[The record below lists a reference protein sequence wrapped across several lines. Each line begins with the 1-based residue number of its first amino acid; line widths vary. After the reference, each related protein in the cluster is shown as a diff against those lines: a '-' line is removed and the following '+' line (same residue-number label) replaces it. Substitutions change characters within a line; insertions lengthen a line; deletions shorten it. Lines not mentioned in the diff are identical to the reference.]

1 VTADPRRQIV
11 PVLVESDAPA
21 ERIDHGWDEIVKAP
35 PEERR
40 GIGQIALVAGGLSI
54 LIVGL
59 MAVES
64 LAYVV
69 TLWERAPWLGMIG
82 AGVVALALLLLFWAL
97 WREIASLMRIRSV
110 EAWRKALDPNAT
122 DVKAARAAA
131 LGFLSAVKDEAGPI
145 REAQAAVSRT
155 DDLTAI
161 RDAVEAVLTRL
172 DAKAAAASRAAAAQ
186 SFGMT
191 AVSPAASWDALLFAW
206 RGVRLIRQIADIY
219 GMRPHLIGTVTLMR
233 RVMTSASLVAA
244 ADIAGNMVSHA
255 ILTNPWAQKIAGE
268 VAGATVSAQ
277 RMHRLGRVAAASC
290 RVLPGKEKAPQ

>member
-1 VTADPRRQIV
+1 VNAGPRKPML

-40 GIGQIALVAGGLSI
+40 GVGQIALVMGGLAI

-69 TLWERAPWLGMIG
+69 ALWERAPWLGMIG
-82 AGVVALALLLLFWAL
+82 AGVVALALLLLLWAL
-97 WREIASLMRIRSV
+97 WREVASLMRIRSA
-110 EAWRKALDPNAT
+110 ERWQKALDPNAT
-122 DVKAARAAA
+122 DVRAARAAA
-131 LGFLSAVKDEAGPI
+131 LGFLASVKDEAGPLSDA
-145 REAQAAVSRT
+145 RAAVTRT
-155 DDLTAI
+155 DDLAAI
-161 RDAVEAVLTRL
+161 RDAVETVLTRL

-219 GMRPHLIGTVTLMR
+219 GVRPRLVGTFMLMR

-290 RVLPGKEKAPQ
+290 RVLPGKDAASV